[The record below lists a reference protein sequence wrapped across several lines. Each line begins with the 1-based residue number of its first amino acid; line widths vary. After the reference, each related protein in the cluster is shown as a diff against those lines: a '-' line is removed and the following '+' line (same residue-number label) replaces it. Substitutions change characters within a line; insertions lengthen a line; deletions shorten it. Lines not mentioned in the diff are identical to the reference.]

1 MLELRDVRHCYDG
14 RVVLEL
20 ARFAVGPGALI
31 AIVGPNGA
39 GKSTLLRLLA
49 LLERPTEGA
58 VLLDGAVALGAVAG
72 GGGRTGRAAPELRRR
87 VTLVEQRPVL
97 FRGTVRQNL
106 EYGLRARGMA
116 GAAAA
121 RVIEDVAAS
130 ISELAARAERHEPR
144 KASSSPIWEEAEA
157 RIQARGVTPL
167 LERRR
172 HQLSDGE
179 VQRVAVA
186 RALAVA
192 PDVLLLDEPASSAD
206 RAATQTLYRALAEE
220 RSRRPLAICLAS
232 HQLEDAYRWTDDV
245 RALADGR
252 LSPVTPENLFR
263 VELPASAAEELK
275 HVSVGPVVIAAVT
288 AKSGPAILA
297 IPPTEILVSREPLAA
312 SARNVFCGRVTRLA
326 RQRAGAVHVTAD
338 VGVELVAVVTDEAAR
353 ELELTPGSPVAFTFK
368 ASAVRVF

>member
-14 RVVLEL
+14 RLVLEL

-31 AIVGPNGA
+31 AIVGPNGS

-58 VLLDGAVALGAVAG
+58 VLLDGAIALGAVESG
-72 GGGRTGRAAPELRRR
+72 GGTGRAPPELRRR

-97 FRGTVRQNL
+97 FRGTVRENL

-116 GAAAA
+116 AAAA
-121 RVIEDVAAS
+121 GRVIADVAAR
-130 ISELAARAERHEPR
+130 L
-144 KASSSPIWEEAEA
+144 
-157 RIQARGVTPL
+157 GVTPL
-167 LERRR
+167 LARRR

-206 RAATQTLYRALAEE
+206 RAATQTLYHALAEE
-220 RSRRPLAICLAS
+220 RARRPLAICLAS

-263 VELPASAAEELK
+263 VELPTSDGEALK
-275 HVSVGPVVIAAVT
+275 HVSIGPVAIAVVT

-297 IPPTEILVSREPLAA
+297 IPPTDILVSREPIAA
-312 SARNVFCGRVTRLA
+312 SARNMFCGRVTRLA

-353 ELELTPGSPVAFTFK
+353 ELELTPGGPVAFTFK